1 MTPTLASKQTTI
13 AELPSRDRILKVAA
27 QLFAAKGYH
36 AVGMT
41 ELGAAVGL
49 SRGAIYHHIESKQ
62 DMLDEICSQYMS
74 RLREQA
80 LEVVRDEQAPLARLK
95 RLGEQLVRAIFDNQ
109 AELTVCFREIQSLD
123 EPRRTQVLALHAAYE
138 KIWKT
143 VLIEG
148 ADAGVFKPYS
158 AIRLKALLGMFY
170 YSYIWLQQ
178 DKPETIPS
186 ITSMFNEIV
195 ADTVCLKG

>member
-1 MTPTLASKQTTI
+1 MTPTLDA
-13 AELPSRDRILKVAA
+13 PSPSLTDLHPRDRLLKGAA
-27 QLFAAKGYH
+27 RLFAARGYH

-41 ELGAAVGL
+41 ELGEAVGL

-62 DMLDEICSQYMS
+62 DMLDEICSRYMS
-74 RLREQA
+74 ELGAAA
-80 LEVVRDEQAPLARLK
+80 LEVVRDEPAPLARLK

-109 AELTVCFREIQSLD
+109 AELTVCFREIQSLE
-123 EPRRTQVLALHAAYE
+123 EPRRAHVLALHAAYE
-138 KIWKT
+138 KVWKS

-170 YSYIWLQQ
+170 YSYIWMQQ
-178 DKPETIPS
+178 GKPETIPS
-186 ITSMFNEIV
+186 ITAMFNEIV
-195 ADTVCLKG
+195 ADTVCVRA